1 MEKIPHLQI
10 GKWQFALPI
19 VQGGMGVRISGPP
32 LVAAVANQNCVGTLT
47 TIGLI
52 DVYQGIKHKEYIQ
65 ICNDSLTDQINKLRT
80 LTDKPFAVNVMGAL
94 SNREELIQAAC
105 QAGAHII
112 VYGAGIPKNL
122 PDLVSLYNDVALV
135 PIISSA
141 RLAQIIINYW
151 DRYDHHIPDAFI
163 IEGPLA
169 GGHLGFSPEQLNNPD
184 EYNLEK
190 ILLATIKI
198 IEPFEQKIGKKI
210 PLIVAGGIYTGSDIA
225 HFLSLGASGVQLGT
239 RFVATHECPV
249 HLSFKQAYIAAREQ
263 DIMIIKSPVGMP
275 GRAIRNPFLIKLE
288 NEPASKTICPYYCID
303 SCKRDNA
310 GYCIAEKLINSFNG
324 ELDDGLIFSGA
335 NVHRIDKI
343 LSIKELIDELKQ
355 GILDY

>member
-65 ICNDSLTDQINKLRT
+65 ICNDSLTDQINKLRA

-94 SNREELIQAAC
+94 SNREELIKTAV

-122 PDLVSLYNDVALV
+122 PDLVANNTNVALV

-141 RLAQIIINYW
+141 RLAKIILTLW
-151 DRYDHHIPDAFI
+151 KRYLRMPDAFI

-169 GGHLGFSPEQLNNPD
+169 GGHLGFSLEQLNNPA

-190 ILLATIKI
+190 ILVDTLKI
-198 IEPFEQKIGKKI
+198 IEPFEQEIGKKI
-210 PLIVAGGIYTGSDIA
+210 PLIVAGGIYTGADIA
-225 HFLSLGASGVQLGT
+225 HFLSRGASGVQLGT
-239 RFVATHECPV
+239 RFVTTHECPV
-249 HLSFKQAYIAAREQ
+249 HQSFKQAYITAREK

-275 GRAIRNPFLIKLE
+275 GRAIRNPFLISLE
-288 NEPASKTICPYYCID
+288 NKPDGKIKCPYYCIEG
-303 SCKRDNA
+303 CERDNA
-310 GYCIAEKLINSFNG
+310 GYCIAEKLINSYNG

-343 LSIKELIDELKQ
+343 LSVKELIDELVS
-355 GILDY
+355 GIRSA